1 MIVYNKTKMK
11 GKNMTQV
18 KTVDKTEQEKIEA
31 LAKHLDC
38 SIDEAIVSM
47 DDYLVYTDDEADEAV
62 YNYIEESVCFFRSD
76 FIAAHTEVDKEVISK
91 LQELHEDSNQA
102 IKSLIKDFDHF
113 VNDAV
118 LCDGRAHFLSSY
130 DGEENEINVNGN
142 TYYVYRSN

>member
-1 MIVYNKTKMK
+1 
-11 GKNMTQV
+11 MTQV

-38 SIDEAIVSM
+38 SIDEAVNSM

>member
-1 MIVYNKTKMK
+1 
-11 GKNMTQV
+11 MTQV

-38 SIDEAIVSM
+38 SIDEAVVSM

-62 YNYIEESVCFFRSD
+62 YNYIDESVCFFRSD
-76 FIAAHTEVDKEVISK
+76 FIAAHAEVDEEVIKK
-91 LQELHEDSNQA
+91 LQELHENSNNA

-113 VNDAV
+113 VDDAI
-118 LCDGRAHFLSSY
+118 CADGRGHFLSSY

-142 TYYVYRSN
+142 TYYIYRTN

>member
-1 MIVYNKTKMK
+1 MTK
-11 GKNMTQV
+11 V

-38 SIDEAIVSM
+38 SIDEAVVSM

-62 YNYIEESVCFFRSD
+62 YNYIDESVCYFRSD
-76 FIAAHTEVDKEVISK
+76 FIAAHAEVDEEVIKK
-91 LQELHEDSNQA
+91 LQELHENSNQA

-130 DGEENEINVNGN
+130 DGEENEVNVNGN

>member
-1 MIVYNKTKMK
+1 MTK
-11 GKNMTQV
+11 V

-38 SIDEAIVSM
+38 SIDEAVVSM

-62 YNYIEESVCFFRSD
+62 YNYIDESVCFFRSD
-76 FIAAHTEVDKEVISK
+76 FIAAHAEVDEEVIKK
-91 LQELHEDSNQA
+91 LQELHENSNQA

-130 DGEENEINVNGN
+130 DGEENEVNVNGN

>member
-1 MIVYNKTKMK
+1 
-11 GKNMTQV
+11 MTQV

-38 SIDEAIVSM
+38 SIDEAVNSM

-91 LQELHEDSNQA
+91 LQEFHEDSNQA

-130 DGEENEINVNGN
+130 DGEENKVNVNGN
-142 TYYVYRSN
+142 IYYVYRSN

>member
-1 MIVYNKTKMK
+1 
-11 GKNMTQV
+11 MTQI

-38 SIDEAIVSM
+38 SIDEAVNSM

>member
-1 MIVYNKTKMK
+1 
-11 GKNMTQV
+11 MTQV
-18 KTVDKTEQEKIEA
+18 KTVDKKEQEKIEA

-38 SIDEAIVSM
+38 SIDEAINSM

-62 YNYIEESVCFFRSD
+62 YNYIDESVCYFRSD
-76 FIAAHTEVDKEVISK
+76 FIAAHAEVDEEVIKK
-91 LQELHEDSNQA
+91 LQELHENSNTA

-113 VNDAV
+113 VSDAV

-130 DGEENEINVNGN
+130 DGEENEVNVNGN

>member
-1 MIVYNKTKMK
+1 
-11 GKNMTQV
+11 MTQV

-38 SIDEAIVSM
+38 SIDEAVVSM

-62 YNYIEESVCFFRSD
+62 YNYIDESVCFFRSD
-76 FIAAHTEVDKEVISK
+76 FIAAHAEVDEEVIKK
-91 LQELHEDSNQA
+91 LQELHENSNQA

-130 DGEENEINVNGN
+130 DGEENEVNVNGN

>member
-1 MIVYNKTKMK
+1 MTK
-11 GKNMTQV
+11 V

-38 SIDEAIVSM
+38 SIDEAVVSM

-62 YNYIEESVCFFRSD
+62 YNYIDESVCFFRSD
-76 FIAAHTEVDKEVISK
+76 FIAAHAEVDEEVIKK
-91 LQELHEDSNQA
+91 LQELHEGSNQA

-118 LCDGRAHFLSSY
+118 LCDGRAHYLSSY

-142 TYYVYRSN
+142 IYYVYRSN

>member
-1 MIVYNKTKMK
+1 MK
-11 GKNMTQV
+11 GKNMTQI

-38 SIDEAIVSM
+38 SIDEAVNSM

>member
-1 MIVYNKTKMK
+1 
-11 GKNMTQV
+11 MTQV

-38 SIDEAIVSM
+38 SINEAVNSM

>member
-1 MIVYNKTKMK
+1 
-11 GKNMTQV
+11 MTQV

-38 SIDEAIVSM
+38 SINEAVVSM

-62 YNYIEESVCFFRSD
+62 YNYIDESVCFFRSD
-76 FIAAHTEVDKEVISK
+76 FIATHAEVDEEVIKK
-91 LQELHEDSNQA
+91 LQELHENSNQA

-130 DGEENEINVNGN
+130 DGEENEVNVNGN

>member
-1 MIVYNKTKMK
+1 
-11 GKNMTQV
+11 MTQV

-31 LAKHLDC
+31 LAKHLNC
-38 SIDEAIVSM
+38 SIDEAINSM

-62 YNYIEESVCFFRSD
+62 YNYIDESVCYFRSD
-76 FIAAHTEVDKEVISK
+76 FIAAHAEVDEEVIKK
-91 LQELHEDSNQA
+91 LQELHENSNQA

-130 DGEENEINVNGN
+130 DGEENEVNVNGN

>member
-1 MIVYNKTKMK
+1 
-11 GKNMTQV
+11 MTQV

-38 SIDEAIVSM
+38 SIDEAVVSM

-62 YNYIEESVCFFRSD
+62 YNYIKESVCFFKSD
-76 FIAAHTEVDKEVISK
+76 FISAHCNVDQEVISK
-91 LQELHEDSNQA
+91 LQELHENSNQA

-130 DGEENEINVNGN
+130 DGEENEVNVNGN

>member
-1 MIVYNKTKMK
+1 MTK
-11 GKNMTQV
+11 V

-38 SIDEAIVSM
+38 SIDEAINSM

-62 YNYIEESVCFFRSD
+62 YNHIDESVCFFRSD
-76 FIAAHTEVDKEVISK
+76 FIAAHAEVDEEVIKK
-91 LQELHEDSNQA
+91 LQELHENSNQA

-130 DGEENEINVNGN
+130 DGEENEVNVNGN

>member
-1 MIVYNKTKMK
+1 MTK
-11 GKNMTQV
+11 V

-38 SIDEAIVSM
+38 SIDEAINSM

-62 YNYIEESVCFFRSD
+62 YNYIDESVCYFRSD
-76 FIAAHTEVDKEVISK
+76 FIAAHAEVDEEVIKK
-91 LQELHEDSNQA
+91 LQELHENSNQA

-113 VNDAV
+113 VDDAV

-130 DGEENEINVNGN
+130 DGEENEVNVNGN

>member
-1 MIVYNKTKMK
+1 
-11 GKNMTQV
+11 MTQV

-38 SIDEAIVSM
+38 SIDEAVVSM

-62 YNYIEESVCFFRSD
+62 YNYINESVCFFRSD
-76 FIAAHTEVDKEVISK
+76 FIAAHAEVDEEVIKK
-91 LQELHEDSNQA
+91 LQELHEDSNKA

-130 DGEENEINVNGN
+130 DGEENEVNVNGN

>member
-1 MIVYNKTKMK
+1 MTK
-11 GKNMTQV
+11 V

-38 SIDEAIVSM
+38 SINEAVVSM

-62 YNYIEESVCFFRSD
+62 YNYIDESVCYFRSD
-76 FIAAHTEVDKEVISK
+76 FIAAHAEVDEEVIKK
-91 LQELHEDSNQA
+91 LQELHENSNTA

-113 VNDAV
+113 VSDAV

-130 DGEENEINVNGN
+130 DGEENEVNVNGN

>member
-1 MIVYNKTKMK
+1 MK

-38 SIDEAIVSM
+38 SIDEAVNSM

>member
-1 MIVYNKTKMK
+1 MK

-38 SIDEAIVSM
+38 SIDEAVVSM

-62 YNYIEESVCFFRSD
+62 YNYIKESVCFFRSD
-76 FIAAHTEVDKEVISK
+76 FISAHTEVDEEVIKK
-91 LQELHEDSNQA
+91 LQELHENSNEA